1 MSVSATPHGEGCACV
16 RCTGFPAGHGLST
29 KHGAYAVVS
38 LGPRAAEIAE
48 QLRALVPGGD
58 PVDGP
63 AVSVLATVL
72 ARLERA
78 MAALDAVDAATS
90 EHPLSQYV
98 GSKDATLDQFARL
111 RHDAKGWAN
120 VALRGLDALAL
131 VPTSRGR
138 LGLDVA
144 RAKRIDLTRL
154 SEREL
159 DELEALVSRA
169 ELVEE
174 VGLDA

>member
-1 MSVSATPHGEGCACV
+1 MSAPERVHGEGCECV
-16 RCTGFPAGHGLST
+16 RCTGFPEGHTLST
-29 KHGAYAVVS
+29 RHGAYAVVS

-63 AVSVLATVL
+63 AVSVLASVL

-78 MAALDAVDAATS
+78 MSALDAVDAATS
-90 EHPLSQYV
+90 EHPLSQYA
-98 GSKDATLDQFARL
+98 GSKTETLDQFARL
-111 RHDAKGWAN
+111 RQDAKGWAN

-144 RAKRIDLTRL
+144 RMRRLDLSRL
-154 SEREL
+154 SDREL
-159 DELEALVSRA
+159 SELEALIERA
-169 ELVEE
+169 EE
-174 VGLDA
+174 VGFDA